1 MKKTEYLSLIAGAT
15 ALTPAFAQAL
25 AQETGKYYN
34 VILIESDDHAYQM
47 MSCYGGLMKTPGID
61 RIAEGGVRFDNSF
74 VANSISGPSRACT
87 ITGKHSHKN
96 GYLQNENS
104 RFEGDRQTFPKLLHT
119 AGYQTAVIGK
129 WHLESLPQGFDHW
142 EIFPGQGDYYN
153 SKMITAPND
162 TIQEKGYATELVTD
176 KSIKWLKEDRDPKRP
191 FFLWIEHKAVH
202 RDWLPR
208 LEDLERFEDV
218 TFPVPDTF
226 FDDYAGRPA
235 AEHCE
240 MRIGR
245 DMDIAYDVKV
255 EQEQP
260 ETMLARY
267 YTALVNRLSPEGQKK
282 YRAFYDM
289 IIKDYYSLD
298 RSEKEEALWKYQRY
312 MRDYAKVVY
321 AMDEGIGKVMDYL
334 EQEGLLDSTIV
345 IYTSDQGFYMGEHGW
360 FDKRFM
366 YEESFRTPL
375 VMHLPKELR
384 AHGVVD
390 ELVQNIDLA
399 PTILDAMGVDIPD
412 DIQGRSLMPLL
423 RGAKEL
429 PGRDALY
436 YHFYEYPAEHMA
448 MRHYGVRTDRY
459 KLIHFYN
466 KDDFWELYDLE
477 KDPHE
482 LNNVAND
489 PAYREVRK
497 EMERILLRE
506 QERYD
511 DRLAISLNHFE
522 D

>member
-1 MKKTEYLSLIAGAT
+1 MKTEYLSLIAGAA
-15 ALTPAFAQAL
+15 ALSPAFQKAL
-25 AQETGKYYN
+25 AQEAGHYN
-34 VILIESDDHAYQM
+34 VIIIESDDHAYQM

-96 GYLQNENS
+96 GYLQNVNS
-104 RFEGDRQTFPKLLHT
+104 HFDGDQQTFPKLLHA
-119 AGYQTAVIGK
+119 AGYQTAVVGK
-129 WHLESLPQGFDHW
+129 WHLESLPQGFDYW

-153 SKMITAPND
+153 SNTIIAPND
-162 TIQEKGYATELVTD
+162 TVPNKGYATDLVAD
-176 KSIKWLKEDRDPKRP
+176 KSLAWLKEQRDPSKP

-208 LEDLERFEDV
+208 VKDLEKFEDT
-218 TFPVPDTF
+218 TFPVPETF

-235 AEHCE
+235 AEHAE

-255 EQEQP
+255 EQEKP
-260 ETMLARY
+260 ETVLAHY
-267 YTALVNRLSPEGQKK
+267 YTELVNRLSPEGQKK
-282 YRAFYDM
+282 YRAFYDK
-289 IIKDYYSLD
+289 IIAEYNSKK

-321 AMDEGIGKVMDYL
+321 AMDESIGRVMDYL
-334 EQEGLLDSTIV
+334 EKEGLLDTTIV
-345 IYTSDQGFYMGEHGW
+345 MYMSDQGFYMGEHGW

-375 VMHLPKELR
+375 IMHLPKGLDAR
-384 AHGVVD
+384 GAIG
-390 ELVQNIDLA
+390 ELVQNIDIA
-399 PTILDAMGVDIPD
+399 PTVLDAAGVPIPAD
-412 DIQGRSLMPLL
+412 MQGKSLMPLL
-423 RGAKEL
+423 RGEKQL

-459 KLIHFYN
+459 KLIHLYN
-466 KDDFWELYDLE
+466 KDDFWELYDLKE
-477 KDPHE
+477 DPRE
-482 LNNVAND
+482 LHNLYDD
-489 PAYREVRK
+489 PKYRAVRK
-497 EMERILLRE
+497 AMEKTLLSE
-506 QERYD
+506 QIRYD
-511 DRLAISLNHFE
+511 DKLAISLNNF
-522 D
+522 